1 MKTVKAKLLSTVFGG
16 LALVLLSA
24 MFAINSVKYIAQEY
38 DVLIEEEL
46 SAQLKVNL
54 ILNTFKTQVQ
64 EWKNILIRGESP
76 DQFEKYL
83 KQFTEQEKV
92 VQNLTSEL
100 MSKVYL
106 PEAIRSQLNKF
117 KTEHNKL
124 GELYRI
130 GLSDFENANYNT
142 QAGDKAVKGIDRA
155 AATQLKELNQS
166 IDKYVDNAVKRLRD
180 EKETAIFEST
190 VIILA
195 VSFIVIVIMALLI
208 QRWITRPI
216 KIASQVATE
225 ISDGNLENNINS
237 TSKDEIGALLTSLDK
252 MQTNIREANEQLT
265 QQMLKQKLQAEES
278 GRIKQALDNASSPVL
293 LYKANN
299 EIIYANNETNTL
311 LNRYQSLINSPSILI
326 GTNIIQILSSK
337 YEQQIEQ
344 AKSQQ
349 VQFEMNVEHV
359 YLNITA
365 SPVLNNASDV
375 IGVVVELNDLTEQ
388 RNTENKVDDIINAA
402 VAGQLDARLD
412 VDNLNGFM
420 LTLSQSINRLLN
432 AIVSPVMQTEK
443 YLTAISRG
451 EIPNKIE
458 GSYQGDF
465 LKIKQS
471 LEQSAKAINLLI
483 SDSTYLVNSALAGEL
498 SNRADSNAH
507 NGEFKSIITG
517 INQTL
522 DAIIQPVQL
531 TSSYLDNIA
540 VGQLPN
546 LDKSQFKGDFENIL
560 SSFETS
566 IHAINLLLNDTS
578 MLASAANSGELS
590 KRADVELH
598 QGAYRDIVS
607 SINDTLDA
615 ISTPLQ
621 SCIAVMNAL
630 EQGDLT
636 KKIDG
641 NYSGDFSCLK
651 DSVNQSIENLA
662 AMVTEINETANT
674 VANASAQISQST
686 QELNSST
693 ESQAAS
699 IEETTVSMGEVTD
712 KVTSNTKHAQTANE
726 HAQNAD
732 QQAIEGGELVNNTV
746 TAMKAISDSSNE
758 ISNIIEVINGIAFQ
772 TNLLALNAAVEAA
785 RAGEKG
791 RGFAVVAAE
800 VRQLAQRSSDAA
812 KEISGLLKDS
822 ADKVENGLMLAEQS
836 GNTLRDIVSSIQT
849 LSKLMNDIAISSNE
863 QSNGVSQINIAI
875 KQIDQ
880 SVQQN
885 NSLVE
890 QTSHAGAS
898 LDKQASH
905 LKALVSQFTV

>member
-1 MKTVKAKLLSTVFGG
+1 MKTVRAKLLTTVFSG
-16 LALVLLSA
+16 LALVLMSA

-38 DVLIEEEL
+38 DVLIQEEL

-64 EWKNILIRGESP
+64 EWKNILIRGENP
-76 DQFEKYL
+76 EQFDKYFKQFE
-83 KQFTEQEKV
+83 EQEAF
-92 VQNLTSEL
+92 VQQSTSEL
-100 MSKVYL
+100 MSGSYL
-106 PEAIRSQLNKF
+106 PKSILMQLNNF
-117 KTEHNKL
+117 KGEHKKL

-130 GLSDFENANYNT
+130 GLSEFKNANYNT
-142 QAGDKAVKGIDRA
+142 QDGDKAVKGIDRA
-155 AATQLKELNQS
+155 AAKHLKELNQS
-166 IDKYVDNAVKRLRD
+166 IDQYVESAVSRLRA
-180 EKETAIFEST
+180 EKEVAIFEST
-190 VIILA
+190 VITLT
-195 VSFIVIVIMALLI
+195 VSFIVIVTMALLI

-216 KIASQVATE
+216 KLASQVATE
-225 ISDGNLENNINS
+225 ISNGNLENRISS

-252 MQTNIREANEQLT
+252 MQTNIRQANEQLT
-265 QQMLKQKLQAEES
+265 QQMLQQKLQAEES

-293 LYKANN
+293 LYKETN
-299 EIIYANNETNTL
+299 EIIYANNQTNEL
-311 LNRYQSLINSPSILI
+311 FNRYQSLINSPPKLT
-326 GTNIIQILSSK
+326 GANIIQILSSD
-337 YEQQIEQ
+337 YEEHLEQ
-344 AKSQQ
+344 AKNKQ
-349 VQFEMNVEHV
+349 VQFEMNIDHV
-359 YLNITA
+359 YMNITA
-365 SPVLNNASDV
+365 SPVLNDENNV
-375 IGVVVELNDLTEQ
+375 IGVVVELIDLTEQ
-388 RNTENKVDDIINAA
+388 RNTENKVDDIINSA
-402 VAGQLDARLD
+402 VSGQLDARLD
-412 VDNLNGFM
+412 VHNLNGFM
-420 LTLSQSINRLLN
+420 LTLSKGINRLLD
-432 AIVSPVMQTEK
+432 AIVSPVQQTEK

-451 EIPNKIE
+451 EIPDKIE
-458 GSYQGDF
+458 GNYSGDF

-471 LEQSAKAINLLI
+471 LEQSSKAINLLI
-483 SDSTYLVNSALAGEL
+483 SDSKFLVDSALAGQL
-498 SNRADSNAH
+498 SHRADSDAH

-531 TSSYLDNIA
+531 TSQYLDSIA
-540 VGQLPN
+540 IGQLPSV
-546 LDKSQFKGDFENIL
+546 DKTQFNGDFEKIL
-560 SSFETS
+560 TSFETS
-566 IHAINLLLNDTS
+566 IQAINLLLNDTS

-590 KRADVELH
+590 KRANIELH
-598 QGAYRDIVS
+598 QGAYKVIVS

-630 EQGDLT
+630 EHGDLT
-636 KKIDG
+636 KKIEG
-641 NYSGDFSCLK
+641 NYSGDFANLK

-662 AMVTEINETANT
+662 SMVTEINDTANT
-674 VANASAQISQST
+674 VAKASAQISQST
-686 QELNSST
+686 QDLNSST

-732 QQAIEGGELVNNTV
+732 KQAIEGGTLVNNTV
-746 TAMKAISDSSNE
+746 IAMKAISDSSNE

-822 ADKVENGLMLAEQS
+822 ADKVDNGLMLAEQS
-836 GNTLRDIVSSIQT
+836 GNTLRHIVSSIQT
-849 LSKLMNDIAISSNE
+849 LSKLMNDIALSSNE

-905 LKALVSQFTV
+905 LRALVSQFTV

>member
-1 MKTVKAKLLSTVFGG
+1 MKTVRAKLLTTVFSG
-16 LALVLLSA
+16 LALVLMSA
-24 MFAINSVKYIAQEY
+24 MFAINSVKYITQEY
-38 DVLIEEEL
+38 DVLIQEEL

-64 EWKNILIRGESP
+64 EWKNILIRGENP
-76 DQFEKYL
+76 EQFDKYFKQFE
-83 KQFTEQEKV
+83 EQEAF
-92 VQNLTSEL
+92 VQKSTSEL
-100 MSKVYL
+100 MSGSYL
-106 PEAIRSQLNKF
+106 PKSILMQLNSF
-117 KTEHNKL
+117 KGEHKKL

-130 GLSDFENANYNT
+130 GLSEFKNANYNT
-142 QAGDKAVKGIDRA
+142 QDGDKAVKGIDRA
-155 AATQLKELNQS
+155 AAKHLKELNQS
-166 IDKYVDNAVKRLRD
+166 IDQYVESAVSRLRA
-180 EKETAIFEST
+180 EKEVAIFEST
-190 VIILA
+190 VITLT
-195 VSFIVIVIMALLI
+195 VSFIVIVTMALLI
-208 QRWITRPI
+208 QHWITRPI
-216 KIASQVATE
+216 KLASQVATE
-225 ISDGNLENNINS
+225 ISNGNLENRISS

-252 MQTNIREANEQLT
+252 MQTNIRQANEQLT
-265 QQMLKQKLQAEES
+265 QQMLQQKLQAEES

-293 LYKANN
+293 LYKETN
-299 EIIYANNETNTL
+299 EIIYANNQTNEL
-311 LNRYQSLINSPSILI
+311 FNRYQSLINSPPKLT
-326 GTNIIQILSSK
+326 GANIIQILSSD
-337 YEQQIEQ
+337 YEEHLKQ
-344 AKSQQ
+344 AKTKQ
-349 VQFEMNVEHV
+349 VQFEMNIDHV
-359 YLNITA
+359 YMNITA
-365 SPVLNNASDV
+365 SPVLNDENNV
-375 IGVVVELNDLTEQ
+375 IGVVVELIDLTEQ
-388 RNTENKVDDIINAA
+388 RNTENKVDDIINSA
-402 VAGQLDARLD
+402 VSGQLDARLD
-412 VDNLNGFM
+412 VHNLNGFM
-420 LTLSQSINRLLN
+420 LTLSKGINRLLD
-432 AIVSPVMQTEK
+432 AIVSPVQQTEK

-451 EIPNKIE
+451 EIPDKIE
-458 GSYQGDF
+458 GNYSGDF

-471 LEQSAKAINLLI
+471 LEQSSKAINLLI
-483 SDSTYLVNSALAGEL
+483 SDSKFLVDSALAGQL
-498 SNRADSNAH
+498 SHRADSDAH

-531 TSSYLDNIA
+531 TSQYLDSIA
-540 VGQLPN
+540 IGQIPSV
-546 LDKSQFKGDFENIL
+546 DKTQFNGDFEKIL
-560 SSFETS
+560 TSFETS
-566 IHAINLLLNDTS
+566 IQAINLLLNDTS

-590 KRADVELH
+590 KRANIELH
-598 QGAYRDIVS
+598 QGAYKVIVS

-630 EQGDLT
+630 EHGDLT
-636 KKIDG
+636 KKIEG
-641 NYSGDFSCLK
+641 NYSGDFANLK

-662 AMVTEINETANT
+662 SMVTEINDTANT
-674 VANASAQISQST
+674 VAKASAQISQST
-686 QELNSST
+686 QDLNSST

-732 QQAIEGGELVNNTV
+732 KQAIEGGTLVNNTV
-746 TAMKAISDSSNE
+746 IAMKAISDSSNE

-822 ADKVENGLMLAEQS
+822 ADKVDNGLMLAEQS

-849 LSKLMNDIAISSNE
+849 LSKLMNDIALSSNE

-905 LKALVSQFTV
+905 LRALVSQFTV